1 MKEPGRK
8 IAFAPGASRF
18 GRVDA
23 TAWRDGER
31 PIGAG
36 NDARA
41 FIWDRGDESKGEWQ

>member
-1 MKEPGRK
+1 MKEPGLK
-8 IAFAPGASRF
+8 IALAPVAGRF

-23 TAWRDGER
+23 TARRDGDR

-41 FIWDRGDESKGEWQ
+41 SLWDRSDESKGEWQ